1 MSIAK
6 HASVT
11 NREKECKI
19 QEELGVCNDWNK
31 GYTGKKLNSL
41 KCKYH
46 AVLILIVSV
55 VSILT
60 ANSCGG
66 KSQWLYVTGRAPEET
81 GVLDEIGYHS
91 AGKQL

>member
-1 MSIAK
+1 LSLAK
-6 HASVT
+6 HASVI

-19 QEELGVCNDWNK
+19 QEELGVRKDWNK
-31 GYTGKKLNSL
+31 GYMGKKLNSL

-46 AVLILIVSV
+46 AVLILRVSV

-66 KSQWLYVTGRAPEET
+66 KSQ
-81 GVLDEIGYHS
+81 
-91 AGKQL
+91 